1 MRKIFGPQTEQVLKF
16 LADLWLL
23 SPDQIST
30 VTAAWKQA
38 SELERAE
45 AWAELHRVASGD
57 DWDEILA
64 AASVARRQAMDA
76 AYLLHRVDWAFW
88 AAAWDAAAAIA
99 ADERIGSGY
108 YVLARPL
115 MTVMPSRS
123 ESRPGARVPA
133 QRAGTRAAPER
144 DDLSQDRAGESSAAE
159 GTSSAQEPSAAGH
172 EVRSPGTKLA
182 GGGDEE
188 PVPSAVRALPGRDGH
203 RGSRGTDQPGE
214 QPG

>member
-1 MRKIFGPQTEQVLKF
+1 MRQIFGPHTERVLKF

-23 SPDQIST
+23 SPEQISE

-45 AWAELHRVASGD
+45 AWAHLHRVATGE

-99 ADERIGSGY
+99 AEERIGSGY
-108 YVLARPL
+108 HVLTHPL
-115 MTVMPSRS
+115 MTVMPSLS
-123 ESRPGARVPA
+123 ESGVGARVPA
-133 QRAGTRAAPER
+133 QRGDAGRSRTRKTSRAER
-144 DDLSQDRAGESSAAE
+144 QAHSTG
-159 GTSSAQEPSAAGH
+159 
-172 EVRSPGTKLA
+172 KN
-182 GGGDEE
+182 
-188 PVPSAVRALPGRDGH
+188 
-203 RGSRGTDQPGE
+203 
-214 QPG
+214 